1 LAEATLFASAT
12 LHRQEPREFA
22 MRLSEPDKEGTPL
35 PVPELAG
42 SGTWLGVVGAAAAI
56 LLLSVAWTVWS

>member
-1 LAEATLFASAT
+1 MK
-12 LHRQEPREFA
+12 P
-22 MRLSEPDKEGTPL
+22 SEWDKEGTPL

-42 SGTWLGVVGAAAAI
+42 YSTWLGVVGAAAAV

>member
-1 LAEATLFASAT
+1 
-12 LHRQEPREFA
+12 
-22 MRLSEPDKEGTPL
+22 MRLSEPDNNGTPL